1 MYNKDLTKL
10 ILAPELYEKST
21 ITIPK
26 TVKEIA
32 DNKSSLAIK
41 NLKEIKVEPGN
52 YWFSSLG
59 GILYRNY
66 FDKMVNKELRK
77 IITIPSKIGPT
88 LYIPNDVI
96 LDSHNFSFNDSIENI
111 HLQEGIK
118 IIPEFTFNNLKNLK
132 LIEIPASVE
141 SFSSDAF
148 VNIDHDKLKI
158 KVANNISPFILD
170 IIKKV
175 NKNIEK

>member
-1 MYNKDLTKL
+1 
-10 ILAPELYEKST
+10 
-21 ITIPK
+21 
-26 TVKEIA
+26 
-32 DNKSSLAIK
+32 
-41 NLKEIKVEPGN
+41 
-52 YWFSSLG
+52 
-59 GILYRNY
+59 
-66 FDKMVNKELRK
+66 MVNKELRK

-148 VNIDHDKLKI
+148 VNIDHYKLKI
-158 KVANNISPFILD
+158 KVANNIRPLILE